1 MDDDEVD
8 EEFGLR
14 PGWPL
19 ALALA
24 QLLLKLGGDLKP
36 GGVSE
41 RFWGDGDVMGIFT
54 EAS

>member
-1 MDDDEVD
+1 MLEEDDVD
-8 EEFGLR
+8 EELGLS
-14 PGWPL
+14 PGWWPL
-19 ALALA
+19 ALAL
-24 QLLLKLGGDLKP
+24 LLLKLGGDLKP